1 MIEKYPGVMMPPS
14 DELTPEVKKA
24 IDNATASRT
33 IVIDSLPQAE
43 VKDYIKNADID
54 IAGTYPTPEEI
65 GEHLMKMADD
75 QRFANSKLV
84 VDESMPNVVV
94 NTPSQDVH
102 FGNMSGHTVDWKEF
116 KSETPYIEK
125 PFEGSYPDQVIKAYS
140 AARGPFDFSLE
151 AELKNKELSELAE
164 TTHVDIP
171 VLWNPEGVN
180 HNGRAYSGAA
190 QGATMRRIL
199 PELKG
204 ALKHPDKVVLIE
216 DTEMD
221 MSKALAEAIIHDEVH
236 HQAGF
241 VALDKQGNFI
251 DAEQAIRYGKRLREN
266 LSQDN
271 SDTLR
276 VFIPE
281 DIDKPL
287 NLPKGMGKAYSEEV
301 GEDAQVVHLNFGNP
315 YRPGFNYMVTDT
327 GSDTEKV
334 SVHGVDDKVE
344 IDAELIDGG
353 IDVSLADPDKPKEK
367 VFVLGHSNPR
377 YLGAMLYNAIKD
389 AGIDATVA
397 HSADKINDG
406 IAEPIRNT
414 GSSNMKHI
422 SPAALSLKHMQAV
435 SPYAS
440 GRKKPRDDFMDER
453 RLEMRNS
460 QSKRNKAQ
468 GYGKRITKKDKGV
481 DITKAGLFSGAD
493 VKPLPSEIE
502 FEIKMSITP
511 EGVKAL
517 SKNQVI
523 DGECTDIKS
532 EDKE

>member
-1 MIEKYPGVMMPPS
+1 MMEKYPGVMMPPPK
-14 DELTPEVKKA
+14 EATPEVKKA
-24 IDNATASRT
+24 IDEATASRT
-33 IVIDSLPQAE
+33 IVIDNLSQAS
-43 VKDYIKNADID
+43 VNDYIKNADID
-54 IAGTYPTPEEI
+54 IAGTYPSPEEI
-65 GEHLMKMADD
+65 GAYMLKMADD

-84 VDESMPNVVV
+84 VDDSANIDKNSYQWGGIQPGMY
-94 NTPSQDVH
+94 
-102 FGNMSGHTVDWKEF
+102 SGTRGGITEANAR
-116 KSETPYIEK
+116 IL
-125 PFEGSYPDQVIKAYS
+125 EGGYPDQVMKAY
-140 AARGPFDFSLE
+140 AAQRGHFDFSLE
-151 AELKNKELSELAE
+151 TELKNKELIDLAE
-164 TTHVDIP
+164 TAHVDIP

-190 QGATMRRIL
+190 QGVTMRRIL

-204 ALKHPDKVVLIE
+204 MLKHPDKVVLIE

-236 HQAGF
+236 HQDGF

-315 YRPGFNYMVTDT
+315 YRPGFNYMVADT

-460 QSKRNKAQ
+460 QAKRNKAQ

>member
-1 MIEKYPGVMMPPS
+1 MMEKYPGVMMPPS
-14 DELTPEVKKA
+14 DEVTPEVKKA
-24 IDNATASRT
+24 
-33 IVIDSLPQAE
+33 
-43 VKDYIKNADID
+43 
-54 IAGTYPTPEEI
+54 
-65 GEHLMKMADD
+65 
-75 QRFANSKLV
+75 
-84 VDESMPNVVV
+84 
-94 NTPSQDVH
+94 
-102 FGNMSGHTVDWKEF
+102 
-116 KSETPYIEK
+116 
-125 PFEGSYPDQVIKAYS
+125 
-140 AARGPFDFSLE
+140 
-151 AELKNKELSELAE
+151 
-164 TTHVDIP
+164 
-171 VLWNPEGVN
+171 
-180 HNGRAYSGAA
+180 
-190 QGATMRRIL
+190 
-199 PELKG
+199 
-204 ALKHPDKVVLIE
+204 
-216 DTEMD
+216 
-221 MSKALAEAIIHDEVH
+221 
-236 HQAGF
+236 
-241 VALDKQGNFI
+241 
-251 DAEQAIRYGKRLREN
+251 
-266 LSQDN
+266 
-271 SDTLR
+271 
-276 VFIPE
+276 
-281 DIDKPL
+281 IDKPL

-315 YRPGFNYMVTDT
+315 YRPGFNYMVADT

-353 IDVSLADPDKPKEK
+353 IDVSLADPDKPKQK
-367 VFVLGHSNPR
+367 VVVLGHSSPR

>member
-151 AELKNKELSELAE
+151 TELKNKELSELAE
-164 TTHVDIP
+164 TAHVDLP

-180 HNGRAYSGAA
+180 HNGRAYTGAA
-190 QGATMRRIL
+190 QGATMRRMMPQL
-199 PELKG
+199 FG
-204 ALKHPDKVVLIE
+204 RLKHPDTKVLIE

-221 MSKALAEAIIHDEVH
+221 MGKALAEAIIRDEA
-236 HQAGF
+236 HQQDGF

-251 DAEQAIRYGKRLREN
+251 DAEQAVRYGKRLRED
-266 LSQDN
+266 LAQD
-271 SDTLR
+271 DGDVLR
-276 VFIPE
+276 VFIPN
-281 DIDKPL
+281 DIDNRL
-287 NLPKGMGKAYSEEV
+287 DLPKGMGNAYSEEV

-315 YRPGFNYMVTDT
+315 YRPGFNYMVADT
-327 GSDTEKV
+327 GTDTEKV
-334 SVHGVDDKVE
+334 SVHSIDDKVE
-344 IDAELIDGG
+344 IDAELIDGD
-353 IDVSLADPDKPKEK
+353 IDVSLADPDKPKQK
-367 VFVLGHSNPR
+367 VVVLGHSSPR

-389 AGIDATVA
+389 AGIDATVMHA
-397 HSADKINDG
+397 TNDINEG

-414 GSSNMKHI
+414 GTSSMKHL
-422 SPAALSLKHMQAV
+422 SPAALSLKHMHAI

-460 QSKRNKAQ
+460 QAKRNKAQ
-468 GYGKRITKKDKGV
+468 GYGKRITKKDKG
-481 DITKAGLFSGAD
+481 I
-493 VKPLPSEIE
+493 
-502 FEIKMSITP
+502 
-511 EGVKAL
+511 
-517 SKNQVI
+517 N
-523 DGECTDIKS
+523 DG
-532 EDKE
+532 